1 MPITR
6 CLKLL
11 DTSEERLA
19 ADCAEFNERTATL
32 EAILKAVGALPY
44 RRASLNKALHQ
55 QVAASIVLA
64 HDAGDSID
72 ITTRRAG
79 TLHQYGYST
88 KVIEYLDKAVA
99 AELLQSKYNKAE
111 GAVTLGPVFQ
121 AYLA

>member
-1 MPITR
+1 MN
-6 CLKLL
+6 LFHLL
-11 DTSEERLA
+11 DRSEERLA
-19 ADCAEFNERTATL
+19 TGDADFTERTATV

-44 RRASLNKALHQ
+44 RRANLNRALHQ

-64 HDAGDSID
+64 HEVDDTID

-99 AELLQSKYNKAE
+99 AELLRSQSSRAE
-111 GAVTLGPVFQ
+111 GRLRVGDTIST
-121 AYLA
+121 YLA

>member
-1 MPITR
+1 M
-6 CLKLL
+6 KLL
-11 DTSEERLA
+11 RLLDLGEERLTA
-19 ADCAEFNERTATL
+19 NDSDFTERTATV

-44 RRASLNKALHQ
+44 RRANLNCGLHQ

-64 HDAGDSID
+64 HEADDTID

-99 AELLQSKYNKAE
+99 AELLCSQSSRAE
-111 GAVTLGPVFQ
+111 GRLRVGDTINT
-121 AYLA
+121 YLA

>member
-1 MPITR
+1 MN
-6 CLKLL
+6 LFHLL
-11 DTSEERLA
+11 DLSEERLA
-19 ADCAEFNERTATL
+19 TGDAYFTERTATV

-44 RRASLNKALHQ
+44 RRASLNKELHQ

-64 HDAGDSID
+64 HEADDTID

-99 AELLQSKYNKAE
+99 ELLRSQSHRAE
-111 GAVTLGPVFQ
+111 GRLYVGNTIGT
-121 AYLA
+121 YLADA

>member
-1 MPITR
+1 MN
-6 CLKLL
+6 LFKLL

-19 ADCAEFNERTATL
+19 ANDADFTERTATV

-44 RRASLNKALHQ
+44 RRANLNRALHQ

-64 HDAGDSID
+64 HEADDSID

-88 KVIEYLDKAVA
+88 KVIQYLDAAVA
-99 AELLQSKYNKAE
+99 AQLLQSKYNRAE
-111 GAVTLGPVFQ
+111 GAVTVGPVFQ